1 MRHLRMQGILSVR
14 AGYRAVSLPNR
25 RLFGRESAV
34 THTSISRRNR
44 YRYEKER
51 AVTQVSDANLCFM
64 MLSCNARHAHTLTL
78 FHPDTPTHT
87 HAHAHTYVHT
97 NIHIHVTISGASA
110 QTSRCTSSTGRCITA
125 PPGSTPPPPPPDF
138 ERRGICR
145 LNPEAS
151 LWLHRAARK

>member
-1 MRHLRMQGILSVR
+1 MRHLRMQGILSVH
-14 AGYRAVSLPNR
+14 AGYRVVSPPNR
-25 RLFGRESAV
+25 RPICRKAHLDISQGSMSLREGESSD
-34 THTSISRRNR
+34 TG
-44 YRYEKER
+44 
-51 AVTQVSDANLCFM
+51 SDAHLCIM
-64 MLSCNARHAHTLTL
+64 MLSWNARHVHTHTL
-78 FHPDTPTHT
+78 FHPYTPTHT
-87 HAHAHTYVHT
+87 HAHAHAHTYTQT